1 MTVHSPAPETT
12 QLLPFLSPARAPA
25 WLRGRAVWVG
35 GILAIVLLGIG
46 ALVVANSVRSTPL
59 AVAPRSVAAP
69 IPVTA
74 RGVVQPVRSARVG
87 TLTGGVVR
95 RLNVALDKDIT
106 EQSVVAWV
114 VGPSGTEVVTAPF
127 GGTVTNVLV
136 HEGDTLMPGSVIAVV
151 ADTQVLQVET
161 ADVDEYVVSQVDVG
175 LAVQVTVDALD
186 NTTLRGTV
194 TGVARLPQASASGNQ
209 TYPVIISVGA
219 MPPEVRA
226 GMSVR
231 ILLRE

>member
-1 MTVHSPAPETT
+1 MTVQSPLPETT
-12 QLLPFLSPARAPA
+12 HILPFLSPVRAPA

-46 ALVVANSVRSTPL
+46 ALIVANSARSTPS

-69 IPVTA
+69 IPLTA
-74 RGVVQPVRSARVG
+74 RGTVQPVRRARVG

-95 RLNVALDKDIT
+95 QLNAALDKDIT

-136 HEGDTLMPGSVIAVV
+136 HEGDTLTPGSVIAIV
-151 ADTQVLQVET
+151 ADTRVLQVET

-186 NTTLRGTV
+186 NTTLRGSV
-194 TGVARLPQASASGNQ
+194 TGVALLPQASASGNQ